1 MSIYVD
7 KHSFFTVWKHVCPFG
22 NIVIACPSLI
32 TSGFFNQASPGSPC
46 PSADRHQ
53 MTPRSKG
60 FRHIYKSVPI
70 CQLADHC
77 DELSLVFV
85 RLKHGRIHVSYSK
98 LSGDFFQQIYEK
110 YIPVSTWE
118 TPEFY
123 VAASSEFPHFAM
135 MSQLLTSSFSY
146 RLRHYI
152 HILYTLKHIK
162 TTVVLLFKWTP
173 TFLPLVKPSCVC
185 WLHPTKCVG
194 FIAMLFAGWIIG

>member
-1 MSIYVD
+1 M
-7 KHSFFTVWKHVCPFG
+7 
-22 NIVIACPSLI
+22 
-32 TSGFFNQASPGSPC
+32 
-46 PSADRHQ
+46 
-53 MTPRSKG
+53 
-60 FRHIYKSVPI
+60 
-70 CQLADHC
+70 
-77 DELSLVFV
+77 
-85 RLKHGRIHVSYSK
+85 IHVSYSK
-98 LSGDFFQQIYEK
+98 LSGDFIQQIYEK

-152 HILYTLKHIK
+152 HIIYTLKHIK
-162 TTVVLLFKWTP
+162 TTVLLVVLLFKWTP

-194 FIAMLFAGWIIG
+194 FIAMFYADGNQLIAA